1 MEVSACQHYGV
12 SLASALLAKPQRPRI
27 IAEHVARPGVDWQ
40 ECDKKLLILRGEDL
54 SGANLF
60 GVDFTLT
67 DLRDTKLSGANLEKA
82 SLLRASLAGSKV
94 AGARFN
100 RVEGYRT
107 DFSRTD
113 AEGAMFASAELQR
126 ANFGRAKLTNVD
138 FTKAELGRAQ
148 FHDAEITATQ
158 FAFANLSR
166 ADFRRSNFSA
176 SVNFYRAVFFLAR
189 IEGVNLS
196 ASSGLSQEQIDAACG
211 DDNTILPSG
220 FARPEHW
227 PCDFQQE

>member
-1 MEVSACQHYGV
+1 
-12 SLASALLAKPQRPRI
+12 
-27 IAEHVARPGVDWQ
+27 
-40 ECDKKLLILRGEDL
+40 
-54 SGANLF
+54 
-60 GVDFTLT
+60 
-67 DLRDTKLSGANLEKA
+67 
-82 SLLRASLAGSKV
+82 
-94 AGARFN
+94 
-100 RVEGYRT
+100 
-107 DFSRTD
+107 
-113 AEGAMFASAELQR
+113 MFASAELQR

-148 FHDAEITATQ
+148 FHDAQITATQ

-166 ADFRRSNFSA
+166 DDFRRSNFSA